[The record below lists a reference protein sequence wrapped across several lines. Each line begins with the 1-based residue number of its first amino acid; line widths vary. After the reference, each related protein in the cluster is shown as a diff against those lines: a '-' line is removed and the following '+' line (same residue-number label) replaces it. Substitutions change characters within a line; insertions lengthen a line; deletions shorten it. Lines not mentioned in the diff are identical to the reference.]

1 MESVV
6 EVGISVKERLSN
18 SGTCHFQWRLSSY
31 KQMKDLI
38 VVLVNGVLTRFREME
53 TLLWMGRYLYL
64 KQTLVEL
71 RTSTTRPYRGK

>member
-1 MESVV
+1 M
-6 EVGISVKERLSN
+6 
-18 SGTCHFQWRLSSY
+18 
-31 KQMKDLI
+31 MDLI

-71 RTSTTRPYRGK
+71 KTSTTRPYRRK